1 MALLYP
7 PEHHEYRYLDHITEM
22 SDDLVDSPS
31 DHFALMQHGLPLPGA
46 SPQIAISSMSPEP
59 EHIDLDDMSP
69 DDPAAWIDVV
79 RQHEIDD
86 ELHRRIER
94 QLCDPELIAQHQDQC
109 VLCWDGSGMYECQVR
124 LAVIQDGS
132 EARLRQ
138 REQER
143 ATMEAPP
150 AHMISRKRPAD
161 DDDIEETAPKRQHI
175 YGLPTPP
182 AEANSRLPWPEDVV
196 ESIEVDA
203 ATTAHSDRMYFT
215 IHATFSTNPAL
226 PISRSILDSD
236 WTFDSLTIRHS
247 LGFSHLIVK
256 THVDDK
262 IGGPDDLASDW
273 PEGLISRCECYGAKK
288 MTVGYSAEREMTRE
302 EAGLWME
309 DVVVGWLGFKECEL
323 VEMEWSAKE

>member
-1 MALLYP
+1 MN
-7 PEHHEYRYLDHITEM
+7 E
-22 SDDLVDSPS
+22 
-31 DHFALMQHGLPLPGA
+31 FARMQHGLPLPGA
-46 SPQIAISSMSPEP
+46 SPEIAISLMSPEQ
-59 EHIDLDDMSP
+59 EDIDLDDMSP
-69 DDPAAWIDVV
+69 DDPAAWVDVV
-79 RQHEIDD
+79 TRMRNADD
-86 ELHRRIER
+86 LHRRIER
-94 QLCDPELIAQHQDQC
+94 QLCDPELIAQHEDEC

-143 ATMEAPP
+143 AMTEAPP

-175 YGLPTPP
+175 DRLPTLA
-182 AEANSRLPWPEDVV
+182 AEANDRPPSPEDVV

-203 ATTAHSDRMYFT
+203 ATTAHSDRMYFA

-236 WTFDSLTIRHS
+236 WTFESLTIRHS

-273 PEGLISRCECYGAKK
+273 LEGLISRCECYGAKK
-288 MTVGYSAEREMTRE
+288 MTVEYSAERGMVRE

-323 VEMEWSAKE
+323 VEMEWSVEK